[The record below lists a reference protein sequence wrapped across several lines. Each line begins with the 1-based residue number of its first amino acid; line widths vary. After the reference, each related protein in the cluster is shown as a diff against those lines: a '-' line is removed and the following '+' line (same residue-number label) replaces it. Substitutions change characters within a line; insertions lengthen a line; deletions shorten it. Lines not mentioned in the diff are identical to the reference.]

1 MILKLIKLPFKVVA
15 VALVPAL
22 MILHFTGAIVLGLSS
37 TFTNLLASLF
47 LFGSIARWIM
57 HEQTAMLVQTLGIGF
72 FFALAPHIGE
82 WLLSKLTD
90 ITTALLEF
98 IFS

>member
-1 MILKLIKLPFKVVA
+1 MIMKLIKLPFKVVA

-47 LFGSIARWIM
+47 LFGSIAGWFM
-57 HEQTAMLVQTLGIGF
+57 HEQTTILAQTVGIGIF
-72 FFALAPHIGE
+72 FSLAPHIGE

-90 ITTALLEF
+90 ITIAMLEF

>member
-1 MILKLIKLPFKVVA
+1 MIIKLIKLPFKVVA

-37 TFTNLLASLF
+37 IFTNLLASLF
-47 LFGSIARWIM
+47 LFGSIAGWIM
-57 HEQTAMLVQTLGIGF
+57 HEQTAILAQTVGIGIF
-72 FFALAPHIGE
+72 FSLVPHMGE

-90 ITTALLEF
+90 ITIALLDF
-98 IFS
+98 ICS

>member
-1 MILKLIKLPFKVVA
+1 MIMKLIKLPFKVVA

-47 LFGSIARWIM
+47 LFGSIAGWIM
-57 HEQTAMLVQTLGIGF
+57 HEQTTILAQTVGIGISF
-72 FFALAPHIGE
+72 SLAPHIGE

-90 ITTALLEF
+90 ITIALLDF
-98 IFS
+98 ICS